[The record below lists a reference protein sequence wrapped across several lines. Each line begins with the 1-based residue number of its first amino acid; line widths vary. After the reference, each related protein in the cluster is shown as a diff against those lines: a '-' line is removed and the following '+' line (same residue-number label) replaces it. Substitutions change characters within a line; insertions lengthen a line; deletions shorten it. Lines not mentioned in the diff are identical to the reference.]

1 MHVAFKTLNRPENL
15 KLNNSYDLFK
25 QNCDLYKLTPRE
37 RDIVRLICEGY
48 KYKTIGEKLFIAE
61 KTVTKHVQNI
71 FEKLEVS
78 NKIELINKL
87 EAA

>member
-1 MHVAFKTLNRPENL
+1 MFNNLNRARHFEA
-15 KLNNSYDLFK
+15 KNSNELFN
-25 QNCDLYKLTPRE
+25 QNCDVYKLTSRE
-37 RDIVRLICEGY
+37 RDVVKLICEGY
-48 KYKTIGEKLFIAE
+48 KYKDIGDTLFIAE
-61 KTVTKHVQNI
+61 RTVTKHVQNI